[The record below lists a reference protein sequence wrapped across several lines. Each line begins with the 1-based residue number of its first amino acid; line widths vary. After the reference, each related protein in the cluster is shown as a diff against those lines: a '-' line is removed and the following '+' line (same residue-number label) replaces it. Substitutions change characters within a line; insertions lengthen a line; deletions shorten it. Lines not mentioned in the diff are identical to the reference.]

1 MRHEGAEHADGAG
14 VAAAFGENPLAALAP
29 PALVDISAREFEAAP
44 AALRTAVAMRRDQLA
59 LLHHRHGELHQAGLP
74 LAQRQEAQ
82 RERQAELEAA
92 AERRSTADAAVEQA
106 GQALVEAWATHCA
119 GLVQLRLDHDGPLEA
134 LNDWVLLADPD
145 SDNPARLALRA
156 AQQQSSV
163 RHASRQVALGTQ
175 HDALQRERAELEAER
190 EQLSAGRD
198 AVPPLP
204 YTRTAGT
211 RSTHTGSRL
220 AGAPLWQLVDF
231 RDHVDSAQRA
241 GLEAAL
247 EASGLLDAWVT
258 QGGALLVGKA
268 GDPPWLDTQWAQRPP
283 APGASLAAWLRTD
296 MPADATMQ
304 AATVERL
311 LASVACPAGND
322 AAPGAAEAWV
332 ASDGRFRL
340 GTLAGAWSKPQAVY
354 IGHAA
359 RAMARRQRLDII
371 AQRLASLIG
380 ESAAVALQL
389 EQLETDRRQAEH
401 EWRSAPSDQP
411 LRQALTNTAACAR
424 EFQTARTRLNQ
435 AEAQCRDAEQ
445 TQHAARDRLQSDARD
460 MRLPP
465 TAEALAPIEAAL
477 QAFNDAQYRLVQAAQ
492 EWRRAQPELLLQ
504 QSREAEALAQLR
516 EREERLASCRIEAD
530 EAQARFEV
538 LRETVGAQ
546 VDGLRQQLAEAR
558 QAVQAAD
565 AAQRSATEAR
575 RLAGEA
581 RARASAESESAES
594 TLTQRTAARATAVA
608 RLQHF
613 ADSSLLSSALPDI
626 ELPDLRSA
634 WTIDPALT
642 LARRIEQALA
652 HIQDDEAGWTRVQR
666 QITEDLQELQRALS
680 ALGHQAPAEPS
691 DWGFVV
697 HIIFHNRPERPD
709 QLAVRLADDIHQR
722 SELLTAKESEVLEN
736 YLQAEIAA
744 EVQRLLRAAE
754 TQVQAINRELHKRPT
769 STGVRYR
776 LQWQP
781 LGEDEG
787 APVGL
792 DAARRHLLN
801 TSADLWS
808 AEDRRVVGT
817 MLQQRISAERER
829 ADADLGRHMSDGG
842 GSMVDQLARALDYRR
857 WHRFRVERLQDG
869 QWRKL
874 SGPASS
880 GERALGLTVPLFAAI
895 ASFYSQ
901 GSNPHAPRLMLLDE
915 AFAGIDDAA
924 RAHCMGLIREFDL
937 DFVIT
942 SEREWA
948 CYAELPGV
956 SICQLQRREGIDAV
970 FVSRWTWDGRAK
982 RREDDPDR
990 RFAPA

>member
-1 MRHEGAEHADGAG
+1 LLQRRHTELREAD
-14 VAAAFGENPLAALAP
+14 
-29 PALVDISAREFEAAP
+29 
-44 AALRTAVAMRRDQLA
+44 
-59 LLHHRHGELHQAGLP
+59 QA

-82 RERQAELEAA
+82 RERQAELEDA
-92 AERRSTADAAVEQA
+92 AERRGDADASFDQA
-106 GQALVEAWATHCA
+106 GLALVDAWASHSA
-119 GLVQLRLDHDGPLEA
+119 GLMQLRLTDEAGALQALAEWVPLA
-134 LNDWVLLADPD
+134 NGGD
-145 SDNPARLALRA
+145 SVDNPARNALQTA
-156 AQQQSSV
+156 HQQASL
-163 RHASRQVALGTQ
+163 RHATREVELDTQRRAIRQE
-175 HDALQRERAELEAER
+175 RESLDAER
-190 EQLSAGRD
+190 EAIGAGQD
-198 AVPPLP
+198 TAPPLP
-204 YTRTAGT
+204 HTRGIDTRAGQ
-211 RSTHTGSRL
+211 

-231 RDHVDSAQRA
+231 HAHVDDTQRA

-258 QGGALLVGKA
+258 SDGTLLNANGAEA
-268 GDPPWLDTQWAQRPP
+268 RWLDSQWAPRP
-283 APGASLAAWLRTD
+283 AVPGASLTAWLRC
-296 MPADATMQ
+296 DAAAVANVP
-304 AATVERL
+304 AATVGHL
-311 LASVACPAGND
+311 LASVACGGID
-322 AAPGAAEAWV
+322 DGAEAWV
-332 ASDGRFRL
+332 SPDGRFRL
-340 GTLAGAWSKPQAVY
+340 GTLAGAWHKPRAVY

-359 RAMARRQRLDII
+359 RAMART
-371 AQRLASLIG
+371 QRLAAIAERLAELAG
-380 ESAAVALQL
+380 EDNVLAQHSERLD
-389 EQLETDRRQAEH
+389 EERRQAEH

-411 LRQALTNTAACAR
+411 LRQAWVMASTGAR
-424 EFQTARTRLNQ
+424 EFQAASQRLGQ
-435 AEAQCRDAEQ
+435 AETQCREAEATQQIAREHVRRDA
-445 TQHAARDRLQSDARD
+445 AD

-465 TAEALAPIEAAL
+465 DADALPAIEAAL
-477 QAFNDAQYRLVQAAQ
+477 QTFNDAQYRLLQTAQ
-492 EWRRAQPELLLQ
+492 EWRRAQPELQ
-504 QSREAEALAQLR
+504 QQQAREAEALAQLQ
-516 EREERLASCRIEAD
+516 EREERLAMARIEAE
-530 EAQARFEV
+530 EAKARFEV

-546 VDGLRQQLAEAR
+546 VDGLRQQLADAR
-558 QAVQAAD
+558 QAVLEAEKTQRGAA
-565 AAQRSATEAR
+565 TAR
-575 RLAGEA
+575 QLAGEA
-581 RARASAESESAES
+581 RARAGARDEATETVLA
-594 TLTQRTAARATAVA
+594 QRTDARADAVR

-613 ADSSLLSSALPDI
+613 ADSSLLSSALPDLD
-626 ELPDLRSA
+626 LPDLRST

-642 LARRIEQALA
+642 LARRIEQALVDL
-652 HIQDDEAGWTRVQR
+652 HDDDATWARVQR
-666 QITEDLQELQRALS
+666 QIAEDLQELQRALS

-709 QLAVRLADDIHQR
+709 RLALQLADDIHQR
-722 SELLTAKESEVLEN
+722 SEMLTAKESEVLEN
-736 YLQAEIAA
+736 YLQAEIAS

-754 TQVQAINRELHKRPT
+754 AQVQAINKELHKRPT

-781 LGEDEG
+781 LSEEEG

-792 DAARRHLLN
+792 DAARQRLLN

-808 AEDRRVVGT
+808 PDDRRVVGT
-817 MLQQRISAERER
+817 MLQQRIRAERER
-829 ADADLGRHMSDGG
+829 ADAEPGRMSGDAG
-842 GSMVDQLARALDYRR
+842 GSLVDQLARALDYRH

-901 GSNPHAPRLMLLDE
+901 GSSALAPRLMLLDE

-924 RAHCMGLIREFDL
+924 RAHCMGLIGEFDL

-982 RREDDPDR
+982 RAEQDPDR